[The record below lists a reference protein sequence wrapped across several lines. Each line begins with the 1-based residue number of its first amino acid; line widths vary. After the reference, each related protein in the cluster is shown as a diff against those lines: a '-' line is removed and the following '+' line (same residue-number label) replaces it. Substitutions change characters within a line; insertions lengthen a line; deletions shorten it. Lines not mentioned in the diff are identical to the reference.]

1 MKFFKSLKLNE
12 LFGGEEVM
20 RFIITVLLCGI
31 LSLVNAENLLI
42 YMDET
47 QSDHLKAYGVTYW
60 CLERGYNVEWLLNY
74 RGGSFLTPSKADI
87 EQTCKIRG
95 VSYAV
100 VSGGQIAEIY
110 NIIENFNM
118 EVVLLEK
125 APKIGVYVP
134 PTHDPWDDA
143 VRLALE
149 YAEISYKTVWDPE
162 VMLGKLSEFDWL
174 HLHHEDFTGQYGK
187 FYASYRNALWYQRDV
202 ALNQETARKLGFA
215 KVTEMKKAVARKIK
229 EYVANG
235 GFLFAMCSAT
245 DSWDIA
251 LAAENCD
258 IVDVPFDGDPV
269 DADYEYKLDFSKCI
283 AFENFKLIPDPMI
296 YEFSDIDIQ
305 PDRLARDRDKR
316 FFRLFDFSA
325 KFDPVP
331 TMLVQDHASII
342 KDFLGQTT
350 AFNSKCIKKNVI
362 ILGQYDD
369 GSAAKYLYG
378 NIGKGFFA
386 FMSGHDPE
394 DYAHYIGD
402 PPSDLS
408 LYKNS
413 PGYRLILNNVLFPAA
428 EKKEK
433 KT

>member
-1 MKFFKSLKLNE
+1 MKFFKSLKINE
-12 LFGGEEVM
+12 LFGGEKVM

-31 LSLVNAENLLI
+31 LSLANAENLLI

-74 RGGSFLTPSKADI
+74 RGGSFLTPAGADI
-87 EQTCKIRG
+87 EQTCKVRG
-95 VSYAV
+95 VSYV
-100 VSGGQIAEIY
+100 IVSGGQIAEIY
-110 NIIENFNM
+110 NIIETSNM

-149 YAEISYKTVWDPE
+149 YAEIRYETVWDPE
-162 VMLGKLSEFDWL
+162 VMLGKLSRFDWL

-269 DADYEYKLDFSKCI
+269 DADYESKLDFSKCI
-283 AFENFKLIPDPMI
+283 AFENFKLIPNPMI

-305 PDRLARDRDKR
+305 PDRFARDRDKR

-331 TMLVQDHASII
+331 TMLVQDHTSII

-350 AFNSKCIKKNVI
+350 SFNSKCIKKNVI